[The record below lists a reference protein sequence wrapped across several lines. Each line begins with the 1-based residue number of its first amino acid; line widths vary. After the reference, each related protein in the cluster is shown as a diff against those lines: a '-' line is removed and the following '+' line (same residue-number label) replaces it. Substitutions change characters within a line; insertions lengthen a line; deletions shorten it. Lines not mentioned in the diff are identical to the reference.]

1 MRKFILP
8 HTARWVAVCFGCI
21 VGSLIFQGCSDNST
35 PVQTDPYAAL
45 DEAFPEGRKEA
56 TSPAKRAQNLEYMA
70 KINAGAENFSAL
82 SNDVAAID
90 AEIESVRKQI
100 AAALSK
106 RMGEDV
112 PDVLLEEELQK
123 LQIYRELT
131 ARRAEAVAAR
141 DAQKAA
147 NIKLIR
153 EEMNAGFAKYD
164 AMRAEADAKAR
175 AAGLPVRGEQEATK
189 ANAK

>member
-1 MRKFILP
+1 MRKFTLP
-8 HTARWVAVCFGCI
+8 HTVRWVAVCFGCI
-21 VGSLIFQGCSDNST
+21 VGSLIFQGCSDDST
-35 PVQTDPYAAL
+35 PAQTDPYAAL
-45 DEAFPEGRKEA
+45 DQAFPDGRKEA

>member
-35 PVQTDPYAAL
+35 PAQTDPYAAL

-70 KINAGAENFSAL
+70 KINAGAEKFSAL

-100 AAALSK
+100 ATALSK
-106 RMGEDV
+106 RMGEEV
-112 PDVLLEEELQK
+112 PEVLLEEELQK
-123 LQIYRELT
+123 LQIYRDLT
-131 ARRAEAVAAR
+131 ARRAEAAAAM
-141 DAQKAA
+141 DAQKAS
-147 NIKLIR
+147 NIALIR

-189 ANAK
+189 ANVK

>member
-1 MRKFILP
+1 MRKFTLP

-21 VGSLIFQGCSDNST
+21 VGSLIFQGCSDDST
-35 PVQTDPYAAL
+35 PAQTDPYAAL
-45 DEAFPEGRKEA
+45 DQAFPDGPKSA

-70 KINAGAENFSAL
+70 KINAGAEKFSAL

-100 AAALSK
+100 ATALSK
-106 RMGEDV
+106 RMGEEV
-112 PDVLLEEELQK
+112 PEVLLEEELQK
-123 LQIYRELT
+123 LQIYRDLT
-131 ARRAEAVAAR
+131 ARRAEAAAAMN
-141 DAQKAA
+141 AQKAA
-147 NIKLIR
+147 NIALIR

-175 AAGLPVRGEQEATK
+175 ATGLPVRGEQEATK